1 MENTGN
7 TCIWK
12 YSGKPNFKA
21 KETSMTRSYV
31 TGKLILVSAVTSACS
46 SDTDMT
52 GCSTVLQGGGAAC
65 QCYVINFCS
74 AVYQLLQTEQ
84 AVQTRI

>member
-31 TGKLILVSAVTSACS
+31 TGKLILVSAVTSARS
-46 SDTDMT
+46 SNTDMT
-52 GCSTVLQGGGAAC
+52 GCSTVLQGDGAAC
-65 QCYVINFCS
+65 QCYVNYS
-74 AVYQLLQTEQ
+74 SDVYQLLQTEQ

>member
-31 TGKLILVSAVTSACS
+31 TGKLILVSAVTTARS

-65 QCYVINFCS
+65 QCYVNYS
-74 AVYQLLQTEQ
+74 SDVYQLLQTEQ

>member
-21 KETSMTRSYV
+21 KETPMTRSYV
-31 TGKLILVSAVTSACS
+31 TGKLILVSAVTSARS

-65 QCYVINFCS
+65 QCYVNYS
-74 AVYQLLQTEQ
+74 SDVYQLLQTEQ